1 MKIRWLVLLVVVL
14 VLLSYLSTNFTTL
27 NPKLGLWE
35 SAGQGNITSTT
46 VNIPGL
52 GNPVNVTIDASGV
65 AHINASNLN
74 DLMFAQGYYSASQRL
89 FQMELEALLA
99 TGNLSKYIG
108 ASGVASDQAMRLIGL
123 PSNAWTLEQAYK
135 ANYPAYFGYLKSYTQ
150 GVNAYINTS
159 AAANHL
165 GFKLLGIHPF
175 QWTVFYTLAW
185 QEYMAWSLTT
195 GAAEP
200 LQSALLYN
208 SLGYQN
214 ISLLWPYYPDFTQN
228 ITMVPGDGTV
238 NGLNLSNQYNVTPE
252 QFWSQ
257 NWYSQNATGVNT
269 TLLGTLSPL
278 IRGALA
284 NISDPYGMP
293 GAHELGSPVG
303 SNSWVVNGSYSA
315 SGSPMMAND
324 PHLPLTAPSIW
335 IPMQLEAPGM
345 NVTGWDLAGVPG
357 ILIGHTSKTSWGLT
371 TPEGNSANEYL
382 ETLNNNS
389 YLYNGTWYTMA
400 VHNYTLNGKTYSIY
414 YTNNGPIISRNQHYG
429 ISLNWAASQP
439 SYDLI
444 GELMLDKSS
453 NYSQMLNALSHWGA
467 PPQNFA
473 MATLHHSGYITAGYY
488 PMIKETVNSTTIDVI
503 GSRSLLN
510 GSNPAYEPVG
520 NVPFHQ
526 LPQATN
532 PVRGY
537 MFAPNQPTVGKNYMH
552 PFVGGFWASGGRAQ
566 TIYHFLK
573 GHPKTTIQDMM
584 ALQSNVSDYWAQM
597 FTPYLVSALKGMPMN
612 STETAAFNQLSGWN
626 YTTNQ
631 NQVGI
636 TVYWY
641 LTAEIYNMTFYKVYS
656 QLNLSDVPTPF
667 ITSAIYIAMHNQSSV
682 WFDGNFTHLVQ
693 QAFINETA
701 FLSNRLGSN
710 VNNWTWGRVHFLE
723 IASPTGISA
732 LGIGPISIWG
742 GSHTVSVGT
751 VPRLLQVPEASVSV
765 GSSLR
770 TIASP
775 GTGQF
780 YGVFPGGPSEN
791 ILSYYF
797 SNQLNTWINHE
808 YYNMNDQKTVA
819 VIRYE

>member
-35 SAGQGNITSTT
+35 SAGQGNVTSST

-52 GNPVNVTIDASGV
+52 SNPVNVTIDASGV
-65 AHINASNLN
+65 AHIQASNMN

-99 TGNLSKYIG
+99 SGNLSRYIG
-108 ASGVASDQAMRLIGL
+108 ASGVASDQTMRLIGL
-123 PSNAWTLEQAYK
+123 PGNAWTLEQAYMK
-135 ANYPAYFGYLKSYTQ
+135 DHPQYYGYLQSYAS

-159 AAANHL
+159 AASNHL
-165 GFKLLGIHPF
+165 GFKLLAIQPF
-175 QWTVFYTLAW
+175 QWSVFYTLCW
-185 QEYMAWSLTT
+185 QQYMSWSLTT

-200 LQSALLYN
+200 LQSALIYN
-208 SLGYQN
+208 ALGYQN
-214 ISLLWPYYPDFTQN
+214 ATLLWPYYPYYTQN
-228 ITMVPGDGTV
+228 VTMVPGDGTV
-238 NGLNLSNQYNVTPE
+238 LGHNLSQLGVSPN

-269 TLLGTLSPL
+269 GLLKTLSPL

-284 NISDPYGMP
+284 NISDPFGMP
-293 GAHELGSPVG
+293 GAHELGSHVG
-303 SNSWVVNGSYSA
+303 SNSWVVAGNYSK
-315 SGSPMMAND
+315 SGDPMMAND

-335 IPMQLEAPGM
+335 IPMQLEAPGI

-382 ETLNNNS
+382 ETLHNNS
-389 YLYNGTWYTMA
+389 YLYNGTWHSMA
-400 VHNYTLNGKTYSIY
+400 VQNYTLVGKSYSIY
-414 YTNNGPIISRNQHYG
+414 FTNNGPLISRNQDYG
-429 ISLNWAASQP
+429 ISLNWVSRQP
-439 SYDLI
+439 SFDLI
-444 GELMLDKSS
+444 AELEMDQSS
-453 NYSQMLNALSHWGA
+453 NYSQMLKALQNWGS

-473 MATLHHSGYITAGYY
+473 MATLHHAGYITAGHY
-488 PMIKETVNSTTIDVI
+488 PMIREVVNNTTIDVI

-510 GSNPAYEPVG
+510 GSNPAYEPIG
-520 NVPFHQ
+520 NVPFNQ

-532 PVRGY
+532 PPRGY

-573 GHPKTTIQDMM
+573 SHQNTTIPDMM
-584 ALQSNVSDYWAQM
+584 ALQSNVSDYWALM
-597 FTPYLVSALKGMPMN
+597 FTPYLVNALHGMPMN
-612 STETAAFNQLSGWN
+612 QTESAAYSQLESWN
-626 YTTNQ
+626 YTTYQ
-631 NQVGI
+631 SQVGI

-641 LTAEIYNMTFYKVYS
+641 LTAEMYNMTFDKVYS
-656 QLNLSDVPTPF
+656 SVNLSSVPAPF
-667 ITSAIYIAMHNQSSV
+667 ITTAIYLAQTNQSSV
-682 WFDGNFTHLVQ
+682 WFHGNFTTLVR
-693 QAFINETA
+693 QAFAKEVALLGT
-701 FLSNRLGSN
+701 RLGS
-710 VNNWTWGRVHFLE
+710 VSNWTWGRVHFLE
-723 IASPTGISA
+723 IASPTGIAA

-742 GSHTVSVGT
+742 GSHTVSVGS
-751 VPRLLQVPEASVSV
+751 VPRSLQIPEPYVSV

-780 YGVFPGGPSEN
+780 YGVIPGGPSEN

-797 SNQLNTWINHE
+797 SNQLNMWINHE
-808 YYNMNDQKTVA
+808 YYNMNDQKAVA
-819 VIRYE
+819 VLRYE